1 MASKLSIYLHSADL
15 AIPDGASPE
24 EDFDAWALSDK
35 GGAGSALLVRFE
47 ISIVKVCV
55 SILRLCARAQT
66 STFAPILQVTW
77 LGLNG
82 IQFRRIGGDGWQY
95 QMLAKRILV
104 EMRL

>member
-1 MASKLSIYLHSADL
+1 MA
-15 AIPDGASPE
+15 GE
-24 EDFDAWALSDK
+24 EGFDAWAFGDNGS
-35 GGAGSALLVRFE
+35 AGSALLVRFE
-47 ISIVKVCV
+47 ISIVKVGNGGLTARGLCGTQTDRRATRSQV
-55 SILRLCARAQT
+55 S
-66 STFAPILQVTW
+66 W